1 MLTSEDGP
9 GQTVPR
15 LRLDQLD
22 RAPVE
27 WRPVPDPRTL
37 SVGIVHLGT
46 GAFHRA
52 HQAVYTQQA
61 MAVSGETSWGIC
73 GVTQRSPAVAE
84 ALLPQ
89 DCLYSVLERSAEG
102 TKIRVIGAIRDILV
116 AQEQP
121 EKVTDRLARPETRV
135 VTLTVT
141 EKGYRSDPSNGRLRA
156 DDPEVLA
163 DAGGRPPRTVIGQ
176 LVRGLEARWRSRA
189 PSLTVLC
196 CDNLPHNGDT
206 LRDLVEDFCGL
217 SLGSDAVRLASW
229 AKDNVTF
236 PNTMVDRIVPAATD
250 EDRRDAAALL
260 GLEDRAVVVTEPF
273 SQWVIEDRFAGPRP
287 AWEEVGATLVGDVA
301 PYEEMKLRLLNG
313 SHSALAYLG
322 ALAGC
327 EFIADA
333 VASPDFAFFTRAFMD
348 VDVTPTLTVPH
359 GFDLVS
365 YKEAL
370 MGRFA
375 DRALRH
381 RTIQIAMDGS
391 QKLPYRLL
399 GTIASRLGAGHV
411 PRHACLAVAA
421 WMRFVTVG
429 RSDDG
434 AVLPLDDPMAVRL
447 RAVAAGQSTAE
458 VTVAALL
465 SLREVFPADLAANPT
480 FRALLIEAVE
490 DLSRLGAAGAVASI
504 GRHPPSRPA

>member
-1 MLTSEDGP
+1 
-9 GQTVPR
+9 
-15 LRLDQLD
+15 
-22 RAPVE
+22 
-27 WRPVPDPRTL
+27 
-37 SVGIVHLGT
+37 VGIVHLGL

-89 DCLYSVLERSAEG
+89 DCLYTVLERGAPG
-102 TKIRVIGAIRDILV
+102 TKVCVVGAIRDVLV
-116 AQEQP
+116 AQDQP

-141 EKGYRSDPSNGRLRA
+141 EKGYRSDPSTGRLRD

-163 DAGGRPPRTVIGQ
+163 DAGGRPPRTVVGQ
-176 LVRGLEARWRSRA
+176 LVRGLEARWRRGS

-206 LRDLVEDFCGL
+206 LRGLVGDFGDL
-217 SLGSDAVRLASW
+217 SLGSDAARLASW
-229 AKDNVTF
+229 ALDNVTF
-236 PNTMVDRIVPAATD
+236 PNTMVDRIVPATTD
-250 EDRRDAAALL
+250 EDRHEAMALL
-260 GLEDRAVVVTEPF
+260 GLEDQAVVVTEPF
-273 SQWVIEDRFAGPRP
+273 SQWVVEDRFAGPRP
-287 AWEEVGATLVGDVA
+287 AWDEVGATLVRDVA

-322 ALAGC
+322 ALAGY

-333 VASPDFAFFTRAFMD
+333 VASPDFARFARAFMD
-348 VDVTPTLTVPH
+348 VDVTPTLTVPP
-359 GFDLVS
+359 GFDLVP

-399 GTIASRLGAGHV
+399 RTIAARLGAGHE
-411 PRHACLAVAA
+411 PLHACLAVAA

-429 RSDDG
+429 RADNG
-434 AVLPLDDPMAVRL
+434 TVLPLDDPMAVRL

-458 VTVAALL
+458 ATVAALL

-480 FRALLIEAVE
+480 FRALLVEALE
-490 DLSRLGAAGAVASI
+490 ALSALGAATAVASI
-504 GRHPPSRPA
+504 GRRPSTRPA

>member
-1 MLTSEDGP
+1 
-9 GQTVPR
+9 
-15 LRLDQLD
+15 
-22 RAPVE
+22 
-27 WRPVPDPRTL
+27 
-37 SVGIVHLGT
+37 VGIVHLGT

-52 HQAVYTQQA
+52 HQAVYTEQA

-73 GVTQRSPAVAE
+73 GVTQRSPAVAD

-89 DCLYSVLERSAEG
+89 DCLYSVLERHAEG
-102 TKIRVIGAIRDILV
+102 TKVRVIGAIRDVLV

-121 EKVTDRLARPETRV
+121 EAVTERLGRPETRV

-141 EKGYRSDPSNGRLRA
+141 EKGYRFDPSSGRLRH

-163 DAGGRPPRTVIGQ
+163 DAAGRPPRTVVGQ
-176 LVRGLEARWRSRA
+176 LVRGFEARRRNGS
-189 PSLTVLC
+189 PSLTVLS

-206 LRDLVEDFCGL
+206 LRRLVGEFCAL
-217 SLGSDAVRLASW
+217 SPGPQAARLGTW
-229 AKDNVTF
+229 TEDNVSF
-236 PNTMVDRIVPAATD
+236 PNTMVDRIVPATTD
-250 EDRRDAAALL
+250 EDRRDAVALL

-287 AWEEVGATLVGDVA
+287 PWEEVGATLVGDVA

-322 ALAGC
+322 ALAGH
-327 EFIADA
+327 EFVADA
-333 VASPDFAFFTRAFMD
+333 VASPDFARYTRGLMD
-348 VDVTPTLTVPH
+348 VDVTPTLTVPD
-359 GFDLVS
+359 GFDLGA

-370 MGRFA
+370 LGRFA

-399 GTIASRLGAGHV
+399 RTIAARLGAGHK
-411 PRHACLAVAA
+411 PRYACLAVAA
-421 WMRFVTVG
+421 WMRFVAVG
-429 RSDDG
+429 RSDGG

-447 RAVAAGQSTAE
+447 RAVTAGPSTAE
-458 VTVAALL
+458 ATVGALL
-465 SLREVFPADLAANPT
+465 SLREIFPADLAASPN
-480 FRALLIEAVE
+480 FRSLLVEALGA
-490 DLSRLGAAGAVASI
+490 LSRLGAAGAVACA
-504 GRHPPSRPA
+504 GREPPSGPA